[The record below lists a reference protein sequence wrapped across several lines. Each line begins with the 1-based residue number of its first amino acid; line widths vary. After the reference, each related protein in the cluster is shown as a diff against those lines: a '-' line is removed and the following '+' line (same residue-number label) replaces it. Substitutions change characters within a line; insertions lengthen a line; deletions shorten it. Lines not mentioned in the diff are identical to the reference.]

1 MVDGTEGI
9 TDGVASANLNG
20 DSPSASSSK
29 PKAPAKPVKATVQT
43 PPRPKFKPTHLPREH
58 ASPLD
63 TETEKWVTPL
73 SAPAYFPLDIF
84 HSILNELSRHPEQ
97 NSSLIIRADCLPSQP
112 GDDDDGGLGE
122 RLGLEMNEHN
132 RFRFVPRQPNRD
144 SRLEQVI
151 HTYNAPDGS
160 AGLHV
165 KMPQAGSAAEVP
177 YYHPPVRKLAFQWQG
192 TEETEAAMPEEGVPR
207 VYGTLMVSYLPFDDT
222 PSTGNPEL
230 MAPPPKA
237 PRRRSPLAPPLPEAA
252 PVQPPATV
260 LEDDSPEARIEAQ
273 AVVERRLNRT
283 CLALLEKLHKH
294 GYGTMI
300 GYQKRVHHDVSL
312 QEWCRIQAY
321 GQVVVPREP
330 FQDLYQTL
338 KERHKKLDSRVPLA
352 WSTKVEDVKR
362 HVWKVSGCGGVT
374 TSYRIQTRRTQ
385 AHQMTGRCLTTFH
398 FGAHRISQSAPS

>member
-1 MVDGTEGI
+1 M
-9 TDGVASANLNG
+9 DGVTNGLASTRLDSG
-20 DSPSASSSK
+20 SPSVPSLQ

-58 ASPLD
+58 TSPLD
-63 TETEKWVTPL
+63 IETEKWVTPL

-112 GDDDDGGLGE
+112 GDDDDGGLGK
-122 RLGLEMNEHN
+122 RLGLEMNEFN

-151 HTYNAPDGS
+151 HTYSAPDGS

-165 KMPQAGSAAEVP
+165 KMPQADSAAEVP
-177 YYHPPVRKLAFQWQG
+177 YYHPPVRKLAFQWQAA
-192 TEETEAAMPEEGVPR
+192 EETEAAMPEEGVPR
-207 VYGTLMVSYLPFDDT
+207 VYGTLTVSYLPFDDT

-230 MAPPPKA
+230 MAPPPKV

-252 PVQPPATV
+252 PVQTPATV
-260 LEDDSPEARIEAQ
+260 LEDDTPEARIEAQ

-294 GYGTMI
+294 GYGTLI
-300 GYQKRVHHDVSL
+300 GYQKRVHHDVS
-312 QEWCRIQAY
+312 
-321 GQVVVPREP
+321 
-330 FQDLYQTL
+330 
-338 KERHKKLDSRVPLA
+338 
-352 WSTKVEDVKR
+352 
-362 HVWKVSGCGGVT
+362 
-374 TSYRIQTRRTQ
+374 
-385 AHQMTGRCLTTFH
+385 
-398 FGAHRISQSAPS
+398 

>member
-1 MVDGTEGI
+1 MADGAESI
-9 TDGVASANLNG
+9 DNGVESLNLNG
-20 DSPSASSSK
+20 EASSSTTLK
-29 PKAPAKPVKATVQT
+29 PKAATKPAKATAQT
-43 PPRPKFKPTHLPREH
+43 PPRPKFNPTHLPREC
-58 ASPLD
+58 ASPLN

-73 SAPAYFPLDIF
+73 SAPAYFPLDVF

-122 RLGLEMNEHN
+122 RLGLEMSEHN

-151 HTYNAPDGS
+151 HTYNAPDGT

-165 KMPQAGSAAEVP
+165 KMPQADSAANVP
-177 YYHPPVRKLAFQWQG
+177 YYHPPVRKLAFQWQAA
-192 TEETEAAMPEEGVPR
+192 EETESAMPVEGTPR
-207 VYGTLMVSYLPFDDT
+207 VYGTLTISYLPFEDT
-222 PSTGNPEL
+222 PATGNPEL

-237 PRRRSPLAPPLPEAA
+237 PRRRSPLAPPLPEAV

-260 LEDDSPEARIEAQ
+260 LEEDSPEARIEAQ

-300 GYQKRVHHDVSL
+300 GYQKRVHHDVSRQHTGL
-312 QEWCRIQAY
+312 RLTSRW
-321 GQVVVPREP
+321 
-330 FQDLYQTL
+330 LYL
-338 KERHKKLDSRVPLA
+338 ESR
-352 WSTKVEDVKR
+352 SKT
-362 HVWKVSGCGGVT
+362 
-374 TSYRIQTRRTQ
+374 YIRR
-385 AHQMTGRCLTTFH
+385 
-398 FGAHRISQSAPS
+398 